1 MSQKTSRR
9 LAREFARANAPVVE
23 KNLLSGFDNAA
34 GRGLNCTFAISR
46 ELTKDGVP
54 YLLSCYGGE
63 TFVFSLTQRQAKSF
77 RAIQRTMQCVEG
89 GPILELP
96 PHLEPPIEIERVE
109 FDDADG
115 LPCEQPMTGRLE
127 YTMAG
132 DLARFDGT
140 ICVAAEFSLTGRCRV
155 TNYYYPPQG
164 LLPEGEIKF
173 RFEPVAN
180 GADERK
186 QGFSGPIVAHVRFLG
201 MQDPKVPRSPVMPLS
216 NTGAVLI
223 ELI

>member
-34 GRGLNCTFAISR
+34 QRGLNCTFAISR
-46 ELTKDGVP
+46 ELTKDGNP

-77 RAIQRTMQCVEG
+77 HAVQRTMQCVEG
-89 GPILELP
+89 GPTLEFP
-96 PHLEPPIEIERVE
+96 PQIEPPIEIERLE
-109 FDDADG
+109 FDDVDG

-127 YTMAG
+127 YTMPG
-132 DLARFDGT
+132 DLSRFDGT
-140 ICVAAEFSLTGRCRV
+140 ICVAAEFGLTGRCRV

-164 LLPEGEIKF
+164 LLLEGELPF
-173 RFEPVAN
+173 RFDPVAS
-180 GADERK
+180 GADERRK
-186 QGFSGPIVAHVRFLG
+186 GFSGPIVAHVRFLG
-201 MQDPKVPRSPVMPLS
+201 MKDPKIPRGPVIPLS
-216 NTGAVLI
+216 NTAAALI